1 MVKILYILFMLN
13 FSFAADSLGIFDNYF
28 KNETIMKESLKP
40 SFNCA
45 KARDGAEDYICFSTS
60 AGKIPTPALMFIDNL
75 FTSYYIIVVNHTPKS
90 QQTTI
95 KAIAKKAM
103 QRRDR
108 DFKNIICGNE
118 MSSAYCQILHN
129 DSIFEAY
136 SLGIKE
142 LSQYLLK
149 TNQSL
154 LYAIFLNHTR
164 QIVEN
169 GITEQGLDTLYQDNI
184 INGVGKLIV
193 KENLQKINESNKS
206 Q

>member
-60 AGKIPTPALMFIDNL
+60 AGKIP
-75 FTSYYIIVVNHTPKS
+75 TPKS